1 MADLFSQVEVWGHVK
16 SLSTPINALQ
26 LRGKD
31 PMPPL
36 ELPCSHV
43 CLPVRAHTLTHTLIR
58 LASAQLHL
66 IRLTLWYFLS
76 SDSWSLADCR
86 QGQQRSL
93 VCNPLPFTSCNPL
106 LFSCNFPVHMSDDQR
121 SGTYLH
127 NFLWCD
133 VHMVKTSCVIVWL
146 FFLLQYQQPT
156 RFSLN
161 TPKRKIQVL
170 PCGKSHSD
178 NTSNGVSQRWRG
190 RSSLL

>member
-1 MADLFSQVEVWGHVK
+1 M
-16 SLSTPINALQ
+16 LS
-26 LRGKD
+26 R
-31 PMPPL
+31 MPA
-36 ELPCSHV
+36 CA
-43 CLPVRAHTLTHTLIR
+43 CTLTHTLIR

-146 FFLLQYQQPT
+146 FFFYYSINNQLVFHWTPQREKFKFYHVESAVQTT
-156 RFSLN
+156 R
-161 TPKRKIQVL
+161 QMVL
-170 PCGKSHSD
+170 VRGD
-178 NTSNGVSQRWRG
+178 GG

>member
-1 MADLFSQVEVWGHVK
+1 
-16 SLSTPINALQ
+16 
-26 LRGKD
+26 
-31 PMPPL
+31 MPPL

-58 LASAQLHL
+58 LANAQLHL

-178 NTSNGVSQRWRG
+178 NTSNGVSQRWRWQKFSVVMWTSFANLQLIIIFLILG
-190 RSSLL
+190 FG